1 MLSRKVPANYAILL
15 SNMFVKNISTITV
28 FGSGIMGSGIAAV
41 SAINDHE
48 VRLVDVNNDL
58 LQSSRQRIQQILN
71 RTASKKFP
79 QDKAIAKA
87 FFDRA
92 ISRISFTTDT
102 STAIE
107 HSTLI
112 IEAIAEDIEAK
123 KRLFQKLDELAPKT
137 CIFSTNTS
145 SLPINDIACAISRPE
160 LMGGLHFFNPVP
172 AMRLVEIV
180 RTEKTSDSTIKFLC
194 DFAKSLG
201 KTVVMCKDTPGFIV
215 NRLLVPYLVE
225 AVRMYERGDA
235 SIADID
241 TAMRLGAGYPMG
253 PFELSDYVG
262 LDTMNSILSGWA
274 ANYPDEPAFKLCKTM
289 QEMVKTGRLGKKS
302 GHGFYKYD
310 EKGHIVSN

>member
-1 MLSRKVPANYAILL
+1 
-15 SNMFVKNISTITV
+15 
-28 FGSGIMGSGIAAV
+28 MGSGIAAV
-41 SAINDHE
+41 SAINEHE

-58 LQSSRQRIQQILN
+58 LHSSRQKIQQILN
-71 RTASKKFP
+71 RTSSKKFP
-79 QDKAIAKA
+79 QDQAMAKA

-92 ISRISFTTDT
+92 ISRISFTTDIPI
-102 STAIE
+102 AVK
-107 HSTLI
+107 HSALI
-112 IEAIAEDIEAK
+112 IEAIAEDIEIK
-123 KRLFQKLDELAPKT
+123 KRLFRKLDELAPKT

-145 SLPINDIACAISRPE
+145 SLPINDIASAISRPE

-180 RTEKTSDSTIKFLC
+180 RTAQTSDSTVKFLC

-201 KTVVMCKDTPGFIV
+201 KTVVLCKDTPGFIV

-274 ANYPDEPAFKLCKTM
+274 ANHPDEPAFKLCRTM
-289 QEMVKTGRLGKKS
+289 QEMVKAGRLGKKS

-310 EKGHIVSN
+310 EKGQIVST